1 MSYSYSYL
9 KSPQFRAFIRSV
21 ATGPK
26 ARFLDIGPVHPG
38 GQSITTPLYEMGWQ
52 GINIEPVKAYLDYLK
67 KVRGSD
73 ILLQGAVSSS
83 KQNLTIQDLGPLGYS
98 LQTASD
104 SNANEQAINYWS
116 IPQLLEQNHFPSIEV
131 LHLDGRAVFSQDTFN
146 IDFSRIKPWLI
157 ILENFTASASF
168 QTAIDL
174 HYQNVLT
181 QSHLTMLIAKD
192 QAQLLQAVSSLK
204 DADIPHLLSN
214 SSFQFSFGSW
224 FIPKIKSRLRS
235 PRLIEIAKAIQTVI
249 KEERVFETTI
259 RVAKRKAKETSI
271 GKRLQRFKNRNSHLP
286 ADYFD
291 ELPAPQTHS
300 EQSLFLLEQLKA
312 KQATLTS
319 TKG

>member
-52 GINIEPVKAYLDYLK
+52 GINVEPVKAYLDYLK
-67 KVRGSD
+67 KVRHSD
-73 ILLQGAVSSS
+73 IHLQGVVCNDNQALS
-83 KQNLTIQDLGPLGYS
+83 IQDLGPLGYS
-98 LQTASD
+98 LQKSSD
-104 SNANEQAINYWS
+104 SSATSQAISQWS
-116 IPQLLEQNHFPSIEV
+116 IQQLLEQNHLPSIEV
-131 LHLDGRAVFSQDTFN
+131 LHLDGRAIFNPETFYL
-146 IDFSRIKPWLI
+146 DFSRIKPWLI
-157 ILENFTASASF
+157 ILENFTPSTHF
-168 QTAIDL
+168 QAALDL
-174 HYQNVLT
+174 HYQQVLT

-192 QAQLLQAVSSLK
+192 QTQLLQAVTSLK

-224 FIPKIKSRLRS
+224 LIPKIKSRLRS